1 MSKVRDQIEACK
13 KEIQAL
19 KTKLEAHHTDDT
31 FLSDAADS
39 LPLKKCALKP
49 IRILKGH
56 FGKVYALHWGR
67 GTHDKNVVSASQDGK
82 LIVWNANTTNKN
94 QIVPL
99 RSSWV
104 MTCAYSPDGVMVACG
119 GLDNTCSTY
128 KLADCTN
135 SGQIQKP
142 ATELQGHDGYISCLR
157 FLSPNEIVSA
167 SGDATCMLWDIA
179 TARQKQQFKGHTG
192 DVMVLGTRVDDKT
205 FVSGSV
211 DATAK
216 LWDVRNGKNVAT
228 FRSHES
234 DINAINY
241 FPDGQAFASGSDD
254 SSVRLF
260 DLRALRQINRYSGDN
275 MVSSVTSLDFAQTGR
290 KLFVGYDD
298 NRVVVWD
305 TAKAQVIQNYEAHEN
320 RVSCLGVSSDGA
332 VLCTGSWDSLL
343 KVWGHAY
350 PGFKP

>member
-13 KEIQAL
+13 REIQTL
-19 KTKLEAHHTDDT
+19 KAKLEAHQTDDT
-31 FLSDAADS
+31 FLADAAQS
-39 LPLKKCALKP
+39 LPMEKCALKP
-49 IRILKGH
+49 IRIMKGH

-67 GTHDKNVVSASQDGK
+67 GSHEKNLVSASQDGK

-94 QIVPL
+94 HIVPL

-104 MTCAYSPDGVMVACG
+104 MTCAYAPDGSSVACG

-128 KLADCTN
+128 KLTECTN
-135 SGQIQKP
+135 TGQIQKP
-142 ATELQGHDGYISCLR
+142 SAELAAHDGYISCLR
-157 FLSPNEIVSA
+157 FLSPNEILSS
-167 SGDATCMLWDIA
+167 SGDSTCMLWDIA
-179 TARQKQQFKGHTG
+179 TSRPKQTFKGHTG
-192 DVMVLGTRVDDKT
+192 DCMVLGARVDDKT
-205 FVSGSV
+205 FCSGSV

-216 LWDVRNGKNVAT
+216 YWDIRSGKTIAT

-241 FPDGQAFASGSDD
+241 FPDGNAIASGSDD

-275 MVSSVTSLDFAQTGR
+275 MVSSVTALDFSATGR

-298 NRVVVWD
+298 NHVIAWD
-305 TAKAQVIQNYEAHEN
+305 TAKAQVVQNFEAHEH
-320 RVSCLGVSSDGA
+320 RVSCLGVSNDGA

-350 PGFKP
+350 PGYRP

>member
-1 MSKVRDQIEACK
+1 VRDQIDACK

-19 KTKLEAHHTDDT
+19 KSKIEAHHTDSM
-31 FLSDAADS
+31 FLSDMAGS
-39 LPLKKCALKP
+39 MPPERCALKP

-67 GTHDKNVVSASQDGK
+67 ESHSKNVVSASQDGK

-94 QIVPL
+94 HIVPL

-104 MTCAYSPDGVMVACG
+104 MTCAYSPDGVLVACG
-119 GLDNTCSTY
+119 GLDNLCSTY

-135 SGQIQKP
+135 TGAIQKP
-142 ATELQGHDGYISCLR
+142 SSELAGHDGYISCLR
-157 FLSPNEIVSA
+157 FLSSHEIVSA
-167 SGDATCMLWDIA
+167 SGDTTCILWDIP
-179 TARQKQQFKGHTG
+179 TNRQKQTFKGHTG
-192 DVMVLGTRVDDKT
+192 DVMVLATRLDDKS

-216 LWDVRNGKNVAT
+216 LWDVRSGKNVAT

-234 DINAINY
+234 DINAMNY
-241 FPDGQAFASGSDD
+241 FPDGNAFASGSDD

-260 DLRALRQINRYSGDN
+260 DLRALRQINRYANDN
-275 MVSSVTSLDFAQTGR
+275 MVGSVTSLDFTVTGR
-290 KLFVGYDD
+290 KIFVGYDD
-298 NRVVVWD
+298 NHCIAWD
-305 TAKAQVIQNYEAHEN
+305 TAKATVVQNFEAHEH
-320 RVSCLGVSSDGA
+320 RVSCMGVSSDGA

-343 KVWGHAY
+343 KVWGHGY
-350 PGFKP
+350 PGYKP

>member
-1 MSKVRDQIEACK
+1 MSKVRDQIDACK
-13 KEIQAL
+13 REIQSL
-19 KTKLEAHHTDDT
+19 KQKLEAHHTDVTPLADV
-31 FLSDAADS
+31 SDS
-39 LPLKKCALKP
+39 ISTEKCAIKP

-67 GTHDKNVVSASQDGK
+67 GSHEKNVVSASQDGK
-82 LIVWNANTTNKN
+82 LIVWNGNTTNKN
-94 QIVPL
+94 HIVPL

-104 MTCAYSPDGVMVACG
+104 MTCAYSPDGAMVACG

-128 KLADCTN
+128 KLADCSN

-142 ATELQGHDGYISCLR
+142 SSELAGHDGYISCLR
-157 FLSPNEIVSA
+157 FTSSGEILSS
-167 SGDATCMLWDIA
+167 SGDTTCMLWDIA
-179 TARQKQQFKGHTG
+179 SNRVKQTFKGHTG
-192 DVMVLGTRVDDKT
+192 DCMVLAARPEEKT

-216 LWDVRNGKNVAT
+216 LWDIRSGKNVAT

-234 DINAINY
+234 DINALNY
-241 FPDGQAFASGSDD
+241 FPDGNAFASGSDD

-260 DLRALRQINRYSGDN
+260 DLRALKQINRYSGDN
-275 MVSSVTSLDFAQTGR
+275 MVSSVTALDFSATGR
-290 KLFVGYDD
+290 RLFVGYDD
-298 NRVVVWD
+298 NHCVCWD
-305 TAKAQVIQNYEAHEN
+305 TAKAQIVQNFEAHEH
-320 RVSCLGVSSDGA
+320 RVSCLAVSFDGA